1 MHGYASA
8 LSRSCLEFPSRI
20 ELLKTLLKI
29 QEFPA
34 QDFLRNC
41 FCLDLCKVCEI
52 ILTFDSVIFNITA
65 QKNIT
70 YQK

>member
-34 QDFLRNC
+34 QEFLENC
-41 FCLDLCKVCEI
+41 CLDLLKVCEI
-52 ILTFDSVIFNITA
+52 FLIFDSVIFNITA

-70 YQK
+70 CQK